1 MRLFAGI
8 IMPHFLSKLN
18 LYLRLRSRSFGF
30 RLMRVP
36 DPEKWVFIVG
46 CYNSGTTLLH
56 SLLAQHDSVGSMPNE
71 GQFFTSQLMTGEK
84 AGVRRLWA
92 LKPELF
98 RLNEKDE
105 YDIDPVKL
113 KREWAFFYNDP
124 EKPVLIEKTI
134 ANAARTRWLQKNFA
148 PAYFICLFR
157 NGYAVAE
164 GIHRK
169 EKHPVETAIRQWKTS
184 NDILMEDMQ
193 HLKNVLSISYEALA
207 DDPAGTMNKVTGF
220 LELNPLPA
228 KVFDQEFSVHEMKSS
243 IRNMNADAIKRLTAD
258 QIRIINSIAE
268 NSLRKSGYEIL

>member
-1 MRLFAGI
+1 MRLFAGS

-36 DPEKWVFIVG
+36 NPDKWVFIVG

-56 SLLAQHDSVGSMPNE
+56 HLLAQHESVGSMPNE
-71 GQFFTSQLMTGEK
+71 GQFFTTQLMTGER

-98 RLNEKDE
+98 RLNEKDVSLV
-105 YDIDPVKL
+105 DPVKL

-134 ANAARTRWLQKNFA
+134 ANAARTRWLQQNFP

-169 EKHPVETAIRQWKTS
+169 EKHPIETAIRQWKVS

-193 HLKNVLSISYEALA
+193 HLKNALSISYEVLA
-207 DDPAGTMNKVTGF
+207 DDPVATMEKVTLF
-220 LELNPLPA
+220 LNLKPLPG
-228 KVFDQEFSVHEMKSS
+228 KVFEQEFSIHEMKSS
-243 IRNMNADAIKRLTAD
+243 IRNMNEESIRRLTTE
-258 QIRIINSIAE
+258 QIRTINSIAE
-268 NSLRKSGYEIL
+268 DSLRKTGYRIL